1 MTSTFNFSVALLMP
15 LTFWEYMVM
24 LEISG
29 GGSRVWIFCGG
40 VFPLELLEV
49 GEAEEGVQEEG
60 GDKEEEKVF

>member
-1 MTSTFNFSVALLMP
+1 
-15 LTFWEYMVM
+15 M